1 MRRTTKSK
9 NGHIVTLGKH
19 DVVCGKGRGKHEK
32 TSGNLFYRSL
42 INEKKDGYNDSN
54 TIERVTLIG
63 EIRELIEG
71 KGGVFVQPAS
81 DSTGDD
87 AKYIPM
93 ALDKIRKKI
102 SDDLR
107 REIRRRRARVSA
119 SGSATK
125 KSPSRKRS
133 ENLKNKANK
142 PDERSDREQE
152 DVDSLDEFKPK
163 TGREDVSPSSKTST
177 TTLGSGEFHQQVVG
191 VNLESVL
198 NRGARPEMGTG
209 SVLQGIRAQASG
221 ARFLD
226 RPPPKLLYDI
236 SEASTLEKIS
246 HALSSLKHARVGGG
260 MKMGKIC

>member
-1 MRRTTKSK
+1 M
-9 NGHIVTLGKH
+9 
-19 DVVCGKGRGKHEK
+19 
-32 TSGNLFYRSL
+32 
-42 INEKKDGYNDSN
+42 
-54 TIERVTLIG
+54 
-63 EIRELIEG
+63 
-71 KGGVFVQPAS
+71 
-81 DSTGDD
+81 
-87 AKYIPM
+87 
-93 ALDKIRKKI
+93 
-102 SDDLR
+102 
-107 REIRRRRARVSA
+107 
-119 SGSATK
+119 
-125 KSPSRKRS
+125 
-133 ENLKNKANK
+133 KNKANK

-163 TGREDVSPSSKTST
+163 TGREDVSPSSKTSI